1 MIIGQLLLI
10 NLALNLTKH
19 FNMKVKL
26 SAKFIVLLFSFFQ
39 FISCAQHTTKKI
51 QPEKKSS
58 KTINIG
64 ANRTEL
70 YLNLLENK
78 RIAIVANQTSI
89 IEIQQNEEKTENK
102 KQHKTLIK
110 KHLVDFLF
118 KSKAI
123 QIKKVFAPEHGFRG
137 KADAG
142 EIIKDGVDT
151 KTGLPIISL
160 YGKNKKPTPN
170 QLKNID
176 AIVFDIQDVGTRFYT
191 YISTLHYV
199 MEASAESKIPL
210 IILDRPN
217 PNAHYIDGPVLE
229 LTHKSFVGMHPVP
242 VVYGMTIGEYGKMIN
257 GEKWLNDGIQCDLT
271 VIPIENYTHDT
282 KYSLPIAPSPNLPN
296 ETSINL
302 YPSLCFFEGT
312 NVSIGRGTYSQFQII
327 GTPFYNLKKYNYQ
340 FTPVPNEGAKYPK
353 HANKVCYGYD
363 LREKEPLAKINLK
376 WVLDFYKEHQT
387 HSKEERFFNNF
398 FTKLAGTEMLEK
410 QIKEGLTAVQIRNS
424 WKQPI
429 DQFKIKRD
437 KYLLYE

>member
-1 MIIGQLLLI
+1 
-10 NLALNLTKH
+10 
-19 FNMKVKL
+19 
-26 SAKFIVLLFSFFQ
+26 
-39 FISCAQHTTKKI
+39 
-51 QPEKKSS
+51 
-58 KTINIG
+58 
-64 ANRTEL
+64 
-70 YLNLLENK
+70 
-78 RIAIVANQTSI
+78 
-89 IEIQQNEEKTENK
+89 
-102 KQHKTLIK
+102 
-110 KHLVDFLF
+110 
-118 KSKAI
+118 
-123 QIKKVFAPEHGFRG
+123 
-137 KADAG
+137 
-142 EIIKDGVDT
+142 
-151 KTGLPIISL
+151 
-160 YGKNKKPTPN
+160 
-170 QLKNID
+170 
-176 AIVFDIQDVGTRFYT
+176 
-191 YISTLHYV
+191 
-199 MEASAESKIPL
+199 
-210 IILDRPN
+210 
-217 PNAHYIDGPVLE
+217 
-229 LTHKSFVGMHPVP
+229 
-242 VVYGMTIGEYGKMIN
+242 MIN

-271 VIPIENYTHDT
+271 VIPLENYTHDT

-296 ETSINL
+296 DKSINL

-410 QIKEGLTAVQIRNS
+410 QIKVGLTAVQIRNS